1 LYFFHGIATLRG
13 MERRRHHKPL
23 MVTDTERQTLEQWAR
38 RPKTAQRLALRSRI
52 VLACA
57 EELPNRAVAQR
68 LRVSSN
74 CVCKWRERFRLRR
87 LDGLLDE
94 PRPGTPRKAT
104 DDRIVEV
111 ITRSLEGPPPHATQW
126 TTRSMADAMGLSKAT
141 ISRIWQTFGLQS
153 HRVDTFKLSADPQ
166 FVEKVRDI
174 VGLYLN
180 PPDHALVLCLDEKSQ
195 VQALDRTRPLL
206 PMRPGIPA
214 QQTHDYI
221 RHGTTSLFAALNVAS
236 GKVIGQ
242 CHRRHRHHELLK
254 FLTKLDADLPPEGD
268 VHIVMDNYGTH
279 KTPKVARWFARHPRY
294 HVHFTPTS
302 ASWLN
307 QVERFF
313 SQITTQRI
321 RRGTFENVR
330 ALEVAIDQYVAN
342 HNERCKPFVWTAT
355 ADAILDKI
363 KRFCERTPETRH

>member
-1 LYFFHGIATLRG
+1 MGAAPENRTALGAARSGSAACSEGQTNRTVAAQL
-13 MERRRHHKPL
+13 PL
-23 MVTDTERQTLEQWAR
+23 SAN
-38 RPKTAQRLALRSRI
+38 S
-52 VLACA
+52 
-57 EELPNRAVAQR
+57 
-68 LRVSSN
+68 
-74 CVCKWRERFRLRR
+74 VCKWRERFRVRR
-87 LDGLLDE
+87 LEGLTDE

-104 DDRIVEV
+104 DNQVVEV
-111 ITRSLEGPPPHATQW
+111 ITRTLEGPPAHATQW
-126 TTRSMADAMGLSKAT
+126 TTPSMAEVAGLSKAT

-153 HRVDTFKLSADPQ
+153 HRLDTFKLSADPQ

-195 VQALDRTRPLL
+195 VHALDRTRPLL

-214 QQTHDYI
+214 QQTHDYM

-242 CHRRHRHHELLK
+242 CHRRHRHQELLK
-254 FLTKLDADLPPEGD
+254 FLNRLDADLPPAGD
-268 VHIVMDNYGTH
+268 MHVIMDNYGTH
-279 KTPKVARWFARHPRY
+279 RTPKIARWFARHPRY

-302 ASWLN
+302 ASWLT

-313 SQITTQRI
+313 SRITTQRI

-330 ALEVAIDQYVAN
+330 ALETAIDQYLAH
-342 HNERCKPFVWTAT
+342 HNEHCKPFVWTAT

-363 KRFCERTPETRH
+363 KRFCERTSETRH

>member
-1 LYFFHGIATLRG
+1 MQRQ
-13 MERRRHHKPL
+13 RHSKPL
-23 MVTDTERQTLEQWAR
+23 MLTDDERRTLEQWAR

-57 EELPNRAVAQR
+57 EGLTNRAVSKQ

-74 CVCKWRERFRLRR
+74 CVCKWRERFRVRR
-87 LDGLLDE
+87 LDGLVDE
-94 PRPGTPRKAT
+94 PRPGAPRTAT
-104 DDRIVEV
+104 DDRVVDV
-111 ITRSLEGPPPHATQW
+111 ITRTLEGPPAHATQW
-126 TTRSMADAMGLSKAT
+126 STRSMAAVAGLSKAT

-214 QQTHDYI
+214 RQTHDYI
-221 RHGTTSLFAALNVAS
+221 RHGTTSLFAALNVAT

-242 CHRRHRHHELLK
+242 CHRRHRHQELLK
-254 FLTKLDADLPPEGD
+254 FLNRLDAELPPDGEIH
-268 VHIVMDNYGTH
+268 VIMDNYGTH
-279 KTPKVARWFARHPRY
+279 KVPKVARWFARHPRY

-321 RRGTFENVR
+321 RRGTFHNVA
-330 ALEVAIDQYVAN
+330 ALEIAIDDYLKH
-342 HNERCKPFVWTAT
+342 HNERCQPFVWMAT

-363 KRFCERTPETRH
+363 KRFCDRTSETRH

>member
-1 LYFFHGIATLRG
+1 MARAI
-13 MERRRHHKPL
+13 P
-23 MVTDTERQTLEQWAR
+23 VRQQEG
-38 RPKTAQRLALRSRI
+38 LA
-52 VLACA
+52 
-57 EELPNRAVAQR
+57 
-68 LRVSSN
+68 
-74 CVCKWRERFRLRR
+74 
-87 LDGLLDE
+87 DE
-94 PRPGTPRKAT
+94 PRRGTPRTVT

-111 ITRSLEGPPPHATQW
+111 IIRTLEGPPAHATQW
-126 TTRSMADAMGLSKAT
+126 TTRTMAQRAGFSKAT

-153 HRVDTFKLSADPQ
+153 HRIATFKLSADPQ

-214 QQTHDYI
+214 QHTHDYI

-242 CHRRHRHHELLK
+242 CHRRHRHQELLR
-254 FLTKLDADLPPEGD
+254 FLHRLNAELPPGGE
-268 VHIVMDNYGTH
+268 VHIIMDNYGTH
-279 KTPKVARWFARHPRY
+279 RVPKVARWFARHPRY

-307 QVERFF
+307 QVERVFA
-313 SQITTQRI
+313 QITTQRI
-321 RRGTFENVR
+321 RRGTFANVH
-330 ALEVAIDQYVAN
+330 ALETAIEDYLTH
-342 HNERCKPFVWTAT
+342 HNEHCKPFVWTAS

-363 KRFCERTPETRH
+363 KRFCERTSETRH